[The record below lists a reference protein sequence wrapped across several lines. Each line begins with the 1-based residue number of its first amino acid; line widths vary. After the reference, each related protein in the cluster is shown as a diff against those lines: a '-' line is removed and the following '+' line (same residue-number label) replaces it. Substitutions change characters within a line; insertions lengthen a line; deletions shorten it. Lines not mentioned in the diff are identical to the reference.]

1 VAVCS
6 YLKPDGTRCK
16 AQPMR
21 GEQWCYVHHPDLA
34 DRRAAASRK
43 GGHRGGRGRPLA
55 ELADVKKRLRELA
68 DDVMAGHAARA
79 DAAVAGQLLGAYIR
93 AVSVE
98 LKAREQLEL
107 IERLEALEA
116 ALEHS
121 RSTRGYGA

>member
-1 VAVCS
+1 MAVCS

-21 GEQWCYVHHPDLA
+21 EEQWCYVHHPDLA

-43 GGHRGGRGRPLA
+43 GGHRGGRGRPIA
-55 ELADVKKRLRELA
+55 ELANVKKQLRELA
-68 DDVMAGHAARA
+68 ADVMAGRA
-79 DAAVAGQLLGAYIR
+79 TRGDAVVAGQLYGTYIR
-93 AVSVE
+93 AISVE

-116 ALEHS
+116 ALEQS